1 MRKTFTAFLMAIAIS
16 ATPLLAET
24 AGRDDLSVHSF
35 KLRHKAPERAAAMIE
50 PLMSSDGSFS
60 IQPSTRTLVVSDRGE
75 NMKSIVTA
83 IERFDSPPQQFSVV
97 IKLVAASRSQNPVPV
112 AADLREVAGKLGGVL
127 RFNSFEKLG
136 ELRVAAREGSP
147 VIGQEL
153 SPVYRA
159 DFRIGEYDPASDTIK
174 VEEFQLL
181 RGGEG
186 QLSPVL
192 KTTLNL
198 KVGQTVILGAS
209 RDSQS
214 QKALMIV
221 AVASRD

>member
-1 MRKTFTAFLMAIAIS
+1 MRKTLTAFLMAVVIS
-16 ATPLLAET
+16 AVPLLAED
-24 AGRDDLSVHSF
+24 AGRDGLSVHSF
-35 KLRHKAPERAAAMIE
+35 KLRHKAPERAAAIIE
-50 PLMSSDGSFS
+50 PLMSSDGTVS

-83 IERFDSPPQQFSVV
+83 LERFDSPPQQFSLV
-97 IKLVAASRSQNPVPV
+97 IKLVAASRASNAAPV
-112 AADLREVAGKLGGVL
+112 AADLKEVAAKLGGVL
-127 RFNSFEKLG
+127 RFNNFEKLG

-147 VIGQEL
+147 VVGQEL
-153 SPVYRA
+153 SPAYRA

-198 KVGQTVILGAS
+198 KIGQTVVLGAS
-209 RDSQS
+209 RDAQS